1 MRPIFLT
8 LFATTLVSVNLL
20 TSPIQ
25 AQPTTQTTTE
35 TTTPWLP
42 LPARQLCN
50 TAHAAFQSLREDKY
64 EPAITSQVNKSML
77 TVWVNSKREVL
88 VTTTISVPNANN
100 QLTILTCIV
109 AVGAE
114 NTWFNPDVFTEK
126 SDTH

>member
-8 LFATTLVSVNLL
+8 LFATLVSVNLL

-25 AQPTTQTTTE
+25 AQPTTE

-50 TAHAAFQSLREDKY
+50 TTEAAFQSLREDKY

-77 TVWVNSKREVL
+77 TVWVNTKREVL
-88 VTTTISVPNANN
+88 VTTTIAVPNANN
-100 QLTILTCIV
+100 QLTSLTCIV